1 MLSPPGFG
9 IDSILDEYFPGNYR
23 SMKHLLYCIVVIMLL
38 TAQACTQ
45 RAWYEGV
52 KQSHRN
58 ECHKAPPSE
67 RDECLRNTSDSYD
80 EYQRKRRE
88 ELK

>member
-1 MLSPPGFG
+1 
-9 IDSILDEYFPGNYR
+9 
-23 SMKHLLYCIVVIMLL
+23 MKNFLFCFAVIMML

-58 ECHKAPPSE
+58 ECNKAPPSE
-67 RDECLRNTSDSYD
+67 RDECLRNTSGSYD
-80 EYQRKRRE
+80 EYQKKRRG